1 MKRRDED
8 VGLGGEHQTI
18 QDKFKWNEK
27 TWEDAYNSTIN
38 KMGVI
43 KAERREVES
52 SSDES
57 EESTSEFDGEIV
69 FEKCKTRLLVPRKE
83 KEAEVKTVEKSEK
96 SKKIKKDKKQDKKD
110 KKEKKEKKE
119 KKKKSKK

>member
-1 MKRRDED
+1 MGKIINKLEMSRKWFDMLLVGKGTTEREVKSKFGAAMMEKLGWAQGEVLGKKKEKMQGLVKPVQMKRRDED

-43 KAERREVES
+43 KAERR
-52 SSDES
+52 
-57 EESTSEFDGEIV
+57 
-69 FEKCKTRLLVPRKE
+69 
-83 KEAEVKTVEKSEK
+83 
-96 SKKIKKDKKQDKKD
+96 
-110 KKEKKEKKE
+110 
-119 KKKKSKK
+119 